1 MKKTIYCHLWIY
13 VTFLKQN
20 VSIVKTIKIYKKGR
34 HFENV
39 ICILKNMINYTKT
52 VSNTLDFKFL
62 IYLYEKVFICINIW
76 IIKMKISDTKFITAK
91 MYFSV
96 H

>member
-34 HFENV
+34 HFENAD
-39 ICILKNMINYTKT
+39 IRIEI
-52 VSNTLDFKFL
+52 
-62 IYLYEKVFICINIW
+62 
-76 IIKMKISDTKFITAK
+76 DTFD
-91 MYFSV
+91 V
-96 H
+96 N